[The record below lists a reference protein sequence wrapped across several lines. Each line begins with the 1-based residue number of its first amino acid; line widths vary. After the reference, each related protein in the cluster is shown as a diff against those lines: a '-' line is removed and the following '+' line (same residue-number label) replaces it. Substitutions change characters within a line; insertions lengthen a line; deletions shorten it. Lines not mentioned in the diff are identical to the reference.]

1 MKMTL
6 VTAVLAATAVMA
18 LAAPKVKAQSRPYMG
33 YVYPAGGQQ
42 GATFA
47 VKIGGQSLDNVT
59 GVIVTGGG
67 VSAKV
72 DRCFSRIGP
81 QEITLL
87 RDQLREL
94 KAAQKAAKA
103 PDPATDDLIARIEKR
118 IGEYC
123 QRPASAALSGLVF
136 LDFTI
141 AKDATP
147 GKRELRLVTHQGV
160 SNPLAFHVGQLPEMT
175 RKPMLT
181 AEFQVLGKEQLA
193 LRKRPIEEE
202 LVNVT
207 PPCTLNG
214 QIASG
219 EVNRYRFTAR
229 KGQRLVISALAR
241 QLIPFIADAVP
252 GWFQPVL
259 ALYDSKGKEVAYQD
273 DFRFKPDPVVL
284 FEVPQDGEYTAAIS
298 DAIHRGRE
306 DFVYRITIG
315 EQPYLT
321 SVFPLGGHVGE
332 THQLKMQGW
341 NLEGAALK
349 QPAKNAGAGVQSV
362 AAIVT
367 GVVSNAVPFALD
379 SLPETFDKEPNDSS
393 SAAQKVTLPV
403 IVNGR
408 IDKKGDWDVFE
419 FQGKAG
425 QDLVAEVQARR
436 LESPMDPVLKITGPD
451 GKMLAFN
458 DDYEDAGN
466 GVNTHHADSYA
477 TLKLPTDGAYRVHIS
492 DTVRG
497 GGEEYGYR
505 LRISAARPD
514 FALRTVPSSI
524 TLRAKSGGGSISVY
538 VQRKDGCT
546 APITIALKNP
556 PAGVTCK
563 PVTLT
568 GTQSVARLAIKCD
581 LPSSTPPFDLIVTGS
596 TAQAPNQAALQH
608 DAVPCEDRMQA
619 FLWRHLVPAPDLKA
633 VVFDP
638 DNKPAP
644 KRVMPPATPAD
655 IEEAKKKLVGTTAK
669 FTKSQVT
676 GRLRQI
682 EGLYVEGLLTDAFTS
697 KRVAECAAH
706 EEPTQ
711 SP

>member
-1 MKMTL
+1 MKITL
-6 VTAVLAATAVMA
+6 VSALLAATAVMA

-42 GATFA
+42 GTTFA
-47 VKIGGQSLDNVT
+47 VKIGGQSLDDVT

-72 DRCFSRIGP
+72 DRCFKRIGP

-87 RDQLREL
+87 REQLREL
-94 KAAQKAAKA
+94 KAARKDAKT

-118 IGEYC
+118 IEEYA
-123 QRPASAALSGLVF
+123 QRPASNALAGLVF

-141 AKDATP
+141 AKDAAP
-147 GKRELRLVTHQGV
+147 GRRDLRLVTPQGV
-160 SNPLAFHVGQLPEMT
+160 SNPLAFHVGQFPEHT

-193 LRKRPIEEE
+193 LRKRPPEEE
-202 LVNVT
+202 EVRVT
-207 PPCTLNG
+207 PPCSLNG

-229 KGQRLVISALAR
+229 KGQRLVVSALAR
-241 QLIPFIADAVP
+241 QLVPFIADAVP

-259 ALYDSKGKEVAYQD
+259 ALYDSKGREIAYQD

-284 FEVPQDGEYTAAIS
+284 FEVPADGEYVAAIS

-306 DFVYRITIG
+306 DFVYRITVSEG
-315 EQPYLT
+315 PYLT
-321 SVFPLGGHVGE
+321 SVFPLGGAVGE
-332 THQLKMQGW
+332 VHQLKMQGW
-341 NLEGAALK
+341 NLEGAVLK
-349 QPAKNAGAGVQSV
+349 QPAKEAGAGVQSV
-362 AAIVT
+362 AAIAK

-379 SLPETFDKEPNDSS
+379 TLPETLDKEPNE
-393 SAAQKVTLPV
+393 AATPQKITLPI

-408 IDKKGDWDVFE
+408 IGKRGDWDVFE
-419 FQGKAG
+419 FQGRAG
-425 QDLVAEVQARR
+425 QEIVAEVLARR
-436 LESPMDPVLKITGPD
+436 LDSPVDSVLKITGAD
-451 GKMLAFN
+451 GKVLALN
-458 DDYEDAGN
+458 DDHEDAGN

-477 TLKLPTDGAYRVHIS
+477 TLKLPADGAYRVHIG
-492 DTVRG
+492 DTVRS

-524 TLRAKSGGGSISVY
+524 TLRSKTSGGSGSIAVY
-538 VQRKDGCT
+538 VQRMDGFT
-546 APITIALKNP
+546 APITLELKNP

-563 PVTLT
+563 PVTLS
-568 GTQSVARLAIKCD
+568 GTQSVVRLAVKCD
-581 LPSSTPPFDLIVTGS
+581 LPVTGKPIDLIVTGK
-596 TAQAPNQAALQH
+596 AQLAQGQPPLQR

-633 VVFDP
+633 LVYDP
-638 DNKPAP
+638 ANKPAP
-644 KRVMPPATPAD
+644 KRVMPPASPAD
-655 IEEAKKKLVGTTAK
+655 IAEAKKKLAGSTAK
-669 FTKSQVT
+669 FTKSQVA

-682 EGLYVEGLLTDAFTS
+682 ETLYQEGLLTEGFTS
-697 KRVAECAAH
+697 KRVAECTAQD
-706 EEPTQ
+706 E
-711 SP
+711 

>member
-1 MKMTL
+1 
-6 VTAVLAATAVMA
+6 
-18 LAAPKVKAQSRPYMG
+18 
-33 YVYPAGGQQ
+33 
-42 GATFA
+42 
-47 VKIGGQSLDNVT
+47 
-59 GVIVTGGG
+59 
-67 VSAKV
+67 
-72 DRCFSRIGP
+72 
-81 QEITLL
+81 
-87 RDQLREL
+87 
-94 KAAQKAAKA
+94 
-103 PDPATDDLIARIEKR
+103 
-118 IGEYC
+118 
-123 QRPASAALSGLVF
+123 
-136 LDFTI
+136 
-141 AKDATP
+141 
-147 GKRELRLVTHQGV
+147 V

-341 NLEGAALK
+341 NLEGATLK
-349 QPAKNAGAGVQSV
+349 QPAKDAGAGVQSV

-477 TLKLPTDGAYRVHIS
+477 TLKLPADGAYRVHIS

-514 FALRTVPSSI
+514 FEVRVVPSSLSMPLNQS
-524 TLRAKSGGGSISVY
+524 TAVSVF
-538 VQRKDGCT
+538 VMRKDGFNG
-546 APITIALKNP
+546 PIRVTLQNP
-556 PAGVTCK
+556 PAGFSAQAVTIPANQTTARFSIRGGPK
-563 PVTLT
+563 PTRGPVRLT
-568 GTQSVARLAIKCD
+568 VVGAAKVGSREIVRAGRSQPRTRCR
-581 LPSSTPPFDLIVTGS
+581 PSSGG
-596 TAQAPNQAALQH
+596 
-608 DAVPCEDRMQA
+608 
-619 FLWRHLVPAPDLKA
+619 HLVPAQDLPRRGCTIA
-633 VVFDP
+633 TSAPTPRRPVPARPVVATPVADRP
-638 DNKPAP
+638 GGRRPGSAQAQVHQAADHRP
-644 KRVMPPATPAD
+644 PPAAPPALRGGPAD
-655 IEEAKKKLVGTTAK
+655 RRVLPRQGRRVRHHALGGLPRPGAPSMIASPGGARP
-669 FTKSQVT
+669 VT
-676 GRLRQI
+676 LR
-682 EGLYVEGLLTDAFTS
+682 
-697 KRVAECAAH
+697 
-706 EEPTQ
+706 P
-711 SP
+711 

>member
-1 MKMTL
+1 MHTAMKTTL
-6 VTAVLAATAVMA
+6 VSAVLAATAALA
-18 LAAPKVKAQSRPYMG
+18 LAAPKVKGQSRPYMG
-33 YVYPAGGQQ
+33 FVYPAGGQQ

-47 VKIGGQSLDNVT
+47 VKIGGQSLDDVT
-59 GVIVTGGG
+59 DVIVTGGG
-67 VSAKV
+67 VTAKV
-72 DRCFSRIGP
+72 DRCFKRIGP

-94 KAAQKAAKA
+94 KAARKAAKT
-103 PDPATDDLIARIEKR
+103 PDPAADDLIARIEKR
-118 IGEYC
+118 IEEYC
-123 QRPASAALSGLVF
+123 NRPASNALAGLVF

-141 AKDATP
+141 AKDAVP
-147 GKRELRLVTHQGV
+147 GRRDLRLVTPQGV
-160 SNPLAFHVGQLPEMT
+160 SNSLAFHVGQLPEHT

-181 AEFQVLGKEQLA
+181 AEFIVLGKEQLA
-193 LRKRPIEEE
+193 LRKRPPEEE
-202 LVNVT
+202 EVRVT
-207 PPCTLNG
+207 APCTVNG

-219 EVNRYRFTAR
+219 EINRYRFTAR

-259 ALYDSKGKEVAYQD
+259 ALYDDKGKEIAYQD

-284 FEVPQDGEYTAAIS
+284 FEVPKDGEYVAAIS

-315 EQPYLT
+315 EEPYLT

-332 THQLKMQGW
+332 NHAVKMQGW
-341 NLEGAALK
+341 NLEGATLK
-349 QPAKNAGAGVQSV
+349 QPVKDARAGVQSV
-362 AAIVT
+362 AAIAK
-367 GVVSNAVPFALD
+367 GVVSNAVSFALD
-379 SLPETFDKEPNDSS
+379 TLPETFDKEPNDTTA
-393 SAAQKVTLPV
+393 AAQKVTLPV

-425 QDLVAEVQARR
+425 QDIVADVFARR
-436 LESPMDPVLKITGPD
+436 LDSPVDSVLKITGAD

-458 DDYEDAGN
+458 DDHEDAGN

-477 TLKLPTDGAYRVHIS
+477 ALKLPADGVYRVHIG
-492 DTVRG
+492 DTVRSG
-497 GGEEYGYR
+497 GDEYGYR

-514 FALRTVPSSI
+514 FALRTVPSSV
-524 TLRAKSGGGSISVY
+524 TMRSKSGGGAGSISVY
-538 VQRKDGCT
+538 VQRKDGFT
-546 APITIALKNP
+546 GPITVELKNP

-563 PVTLT
+563 PVTIT
-568 GTQSVARLAIKCD
+568 GTQTVARLAVKCD
-581 LPSSTPPFDLIVTGS
+581 LAATNKPIDLTVVGSMTQAQGQPP
-596 TAQAPNQAALQH
+596 LQH

-633 VVFDP
+633 LVYDP
-638 DNKPAP
+638 ANKPAP
-644 KRVMPPATPAD
+644 KRVMPPPAPAD
-655 IEEAKKKLVGTTAK
+655 VEEAKKKLAGSTAK
-669 FTKSQVT
+669 FTKTQVT

-682 EGLYVEGLLTDAFTS
+682 ETLYEEGLLTDAFTS
-697 KRVAECAAH
+697 KRVAECTAQ
-706 EEPTQ
+706 E
-711 SP
+711 

>member
-1 MKMTL
+1 MKITL
-6 VTAVLAATAVMA
+6 VSALLAATAVMA

-42 GATFA
+42 GTTFA
-47 VKIGGQSLDNVT
+47 VKIGGQSLDDVT

-72 DRCFSRIGP
+72 DRCFKRIGP

-87 RDQLREL
+87 REQLRDL
-94 KAAQKAAKA
+94 KAARKDAKT

-118 IGEYC
+118 IEEYAL
-123 QRPASAALSGLVF
+123 RPASNALAGLVF

-141 AKDATP
+141 AKDAAP
-147 GKRELRLVTHQGV
+147 GRRDLRLVTPQGV
-160 SNPLAFHVGQLPEMT
+160 SNPLAFHVGQFPEHT

-193 LRKRPIEEE
+193 LRKRPPEEE
-202 LVNVT
+202 EVRVT
-207 PPCTLNG
+207 PPCSLNG

-229 KGQRLVISALAR
+229 KGQRLVVSALAR
-241 QLIPFIADAVP
+241 QLVPFIADAVP

-259 ALYDSKGKEVAYQD
+259 ALYDSKGREIAYQD

-284 FEVPQDGEYTAAIS
+284 FEVPADGEYVAAIS

-306 DFVYRITIG
+306 DFVYRITVSEG
-315 EQPYLT
+315 PYLT
-321 SVFPLGGHVGE
+321 SVFPLGGAVGE
-332 THQLKMQGW
+332 VHQLKMQGW
-341 NLEGAALK
+341 NLEGAVLK
-349 QPAKNAGAGVQSV
+349 QPAKDAGAGVQSV
-362 AAIVT
+362 AAIAK

-379 SLPETFDKEPNDSS
+379 TLPETLDKEPNE
-393 SAAQKVTLPV
+393 AATPQKVTLPI

-408 IDKKGDWDVFE
+408 IGKRGDWDVFE
-419 FQGKAG
+419 FQGRAG
-425 QDLVAEVQARR
+425 QEIVAEVLARR
-436 LESPMDPVLKITGPD
+436 LDSPVDSVLKITGAD
-451 GKMLAFN
+451 GKVLALN
-458 DDYEDAGN
+458 DDHEDAGN

-477 TLKLPTDGAYRVHIS
+477 TLKLPADGAYRVHIG
-492 DTVRG
+492 DTVRS

-524 TLRAKSGGGSISVY
+524 TLRSKTSGGSGSIAVY
-538 VQRKDGCT
+538 VQRMDGFT
-546 APITIALKNP
+546 GPITLELKNP

-563 PVTLT
+563 PVTLS
-568 GTQSVARLAIKCD
+568 GSQSVVRLALKCD
-581 LPSSTPPFDLIVTGS
+581 LPVTGKPIDLIVTGK
-596 TAQAPNQAALQH
+596 AQLAQGQPPLQR

-633 VVFDP
+633 LVYDP
-638 DNKPAP
+638 ANKPAP
-644 KRVMPPATPAD
+644 KRVMPPASPAD
-655 IEEAKKKLVGTTAK
+655 IAEAKKKLAGSTAK
-669 FTKSQVT
+669 FTKSQVA

-682 EGLYVEGLLTDAFTS
+682 ETLYQEGLLTDGFTS
-697 KRVAECAAH
+697 KRVAECTAQD
-706 EEPTQ
+706 E
-711 SP
+711 

>member
-1 MKMTL
+1 MKTTL
-6 VTAVLAATAVMA
+6 VWAVLAASAVMA
-18 LAAPKVKAQSRPYMG
+18 LAAPKVKGQSRPYMG

-72 DRCFSRIGP
+72 DQCFGRIGP
-81 QEITLL
+81 QEMTLL

-94 KAAQKAAKA
+94 KATRKDAKTPDAAA
-103 PDPATDDLIARIEKR
+103 DDLIARIEKR
-118 IGEYC
+118 MGEYC
-123 QRPASAALSGLVF
+123 NRPASNALAGLVF
-136 LDFTI
+136 LDFTV
-141 AKDATP
+141 AKDAVP
-147 GKRELRLVTHQGV
+147 GKRELRLVTPQGV
-160 SNPLAFHVGQLPEMT
+160 SNPLAFHVGQLQEMT

-193 LRKRPIEEE
+193 LRKRPAEEE
-202 LVNVT
+202 IVNVT

-259 ALYDSKGKEVAYQD
+259 ALYDDKGKEIAYQD

-284 FEVPQDGEYTAAIS
+284 FEVPKDGEYTAAIS

-315 EQPYLT
+315 QEPYLT
-321 SVFPLGGHVGE
+321 SVFPLGGHAGE
-332 THQLKMQGW
+332 THAVKMQGW
-341 NLEGAALK
+341 NLEGATLK
-349 QPAKNAGAGVQSV
+349 QPAKDAAAGVQSI
-362 AAIVT
+362 AAAVK

-379 SLPETFDKEPNDSS
+379 TLPETFDKEPNDGSA
-393 SAAQKVTLPV
+393 AAQKITPPV

-425 QDLVAEVQARR
+425 ENIVAEVYARR
-436 LESPMDPVLKITGPD
+436 LDSPMDPVLKITAAD

-458 DDYEDAGN
+458 DDHEDAGN

-477 TLKLPTDGAYRVHIS
+477 TLKLPADGVYRVHIG

-497 GGEEYGYR
+497 GGDEYGYR

-514 FALRTVPSSI
+514 FALRTVPSSV
-524 TLRAKSGGGSISVY
+524 TLRAKSGGGAISVY

-546 APITIALKNP
+546 APITIGLKNP
-556 PAGVTCK
+556 PSGISCK
-563 PVTLT
+563 PVTL
-568 GTQSVARLAIKCD
+568 GATQAVARLAIKCD
-581 LPSSTPPFDLIVTGS
+581 LPSTTPPFELVVTGS
-596 TAQAPNQAALQH
+596 TAQSPGQAALQH

-619 FLWRHLVPAPDLKA
+619 FLWRHLVPAPDLKV
-633 VVFDP
+633 VVFDA

-655 IEEAKKKLVGTTAK
+655 VEEAKKKLAGATAK
-669 FTKSQVT
+669 FTKNQVT

-697 KRVAECAAH
+697 KRVAECTAQ
-706 EEPTQ
+706 E
-711 SP
+711 